1 MFQGGS
7 MTGYEAYPPMDYMN
21 EYNKTGMLHLKY
33 KTMNQIEVPQMK
45 FAKRQDKLNIDII
58 NNIDLDNVIRTNN
71 MAPLEKISGNLV
83 YQEIKDEDFEDPSLP
98 KLLKTYQYAL
108 EYLYAKQ
115 SKLDQANKKLNI
127 EYNQLINQSF
137 EIEEKLKNNK
147 EKINKN
153 KQTKKEHEKLL
164 LTYESLVN
172 FNMNPAQETN
182 IIMKN
187 IKSTYE
193 ENISS
198 FGKNRN
204 QKMGYGDYP
213 KNARF
218 YCHICN
224 GKYFNTEVGLE
235 NHMKKRHLA
244 QIRENSQREKE
255 EMKVEEIKDIYD
267 KKLEETKNHF
277 QNLLMKQNE
286 SITKANLQEE
296 INIMN
301 REKDEK
307 FKLLLENHKN
317 NNNEISNMLKEFTVK
332 QDELNQR
339 ILNLA
344 KDANEKNENKE
355 IPKIN
360 IENPI
365 SNDINKLINTVENL
379 GEAIKN
385 KENQNNE
392 NDKMQMLNILNDIK
406 DKLDKPQIPP
416 YPGPYINNFNTN
428 NNNINNNINNDIKPN
443 PINDINNINNN
454 NINDK
459 KSSIHSPKNTLI
471 DIKKEENIG
480 ENDAMSFKNNIPQND
495 NNNNKINTEEENKN
509 LLNNE
514 NNNKINTDEENK
526 NINNDNNI
534 LPKNNEKEE
543 ENNKKIENQNPNNN
557 IISQG
562 DFMPNNYKESQIF
575 NESNII
581 QSNIKES
588 NTIDFQRQKKE
599 EEDNNEREIN
609 ISQLNNNLL
618 ESNIEE
624 IQNNGNNDID
634 NNFKNIQNPN
644 PINDKNKNV
653 KELGIIKEVSLEEKK
668 EGNITDPSSF
678 KKERDFVINDEII
691 IQPQKTFSKKNEDD
705 KLYNFAKDFVNR
717 DQNILNKKN
726 PQIKDIDGFAEDI
739 IKEPKFKK
747 DIKTS
752 ENMNNFIE
760 RNIEDIKDLDKKS
773 QGELLNMVKDTLD
786 KINKIND
793 KGNVARF
800 YFETM
805 DKAID
810 FKMIENEE
818 KMMREAYNKKGQL
831 KRTRTNSSKAK
842 EVIEQTEKE
851 FKGSN
856 I

>member
-1 MFQGGS
+1 

-187 IKSTYE
+187 IKSTYD

-204 QKMGYGDYP
+204 QKMGIGDYP

-406 DKLDKPQIPP
+406 
-416 YPGPYINNFNTN
+416 
-428 NNNINNNINNDIKPN
+428 
-443 PINDINNINNN
+443 
-454 NINDK
+454 
-459 KSSIHSPKNTLI
+459 
-471 DIKKEENIG
+471 E
-480 ENDAMSFKNNIPQND
+480 
-495 NNNNKINTEEENKN
+495 KI
-509 LLNNE
+509 
-514 NNNKINTDEENK
+514 
-526 NINNDNNI
+526 
-534 LPKNNEKEE
+534 
-543 ENNKKIENQNPNNN
+543 
-557 IISQG
+557 
-562 DFMPNNYKESQIF
+562 
-575 NESNII
+575 
-581 QSNIKES
+581 
-588 NTIDFQRQKKE
+588 R
-599 EEDNNEREIN
+599 
-609 ISQLNNNLL
+609 
-618 ESNIEE
+618 
-624 IQNNGNNDID
+624 
-634 NNFKNIQNPN
+634 
-644 PINDKNKNV
+644 
-653 KELGIIKEVSLEEKK
+653 
-668 EGNITDPSSF
+668 
-678 KKERDFVINDEII
+678 
-691 IQPQKTFSKKNEDD
+691 
-705 KLYNFAKDFVNR
+705 
-717 DQNILNKKN
+717 
-726 PQIKDIDGFAEDI
+726 
-739 IKEPKFKK
+739 
-747 DIKTS
+747 
-752 ENMNNFIE
+752 
-760 RNIEDIKDLDKKS
+760 
-773 QGELLNMVKDTLD
+773 
-786 KINKIND
+786 
-793 KGNVARF
+793 
-800 YFETM
+800 
-805 DKAID
+805 
-810 FKMIENEE
+810 
-818 KMMREAYNKKGQL
+818 
-831 KRTRTNSSKAK
+831 
-842 EVIEQTEKE
+842 
-851 FKGSN
+851 
-856 I
+856 

>member
-1 MFQGGS
+1 MFQAGN

-45 FAKRQDKLNIDII
+45 FAKRQDKLNINII

-71 MAPLEKISGNLV
+71 MAPLEKISGNLI

-108 EYLYAKQ
+108 EYLYTKQ

-147 EKINKN
+147 QKINEN
-153 KQTKKEHEKLL
+153 KRMKKEHEKLL

-187 IKSTYE
+187 IKSTYD

-198 FGKNRN
+198 YEKNRM
-204 QKMGYGDYP
+204 QKIGIGDFQ

-235 NHMKKRHLA
+235 NHMKRRHLA

-277 QNLLMKQNE
+277 QNLFLKQNE

-307 FKLLLENHKN
+307 FKLLLENNKN
-317 NNNEISNMLKEFTVK
+317 NNEEISKMLKEFTIK

-339 ILNLA
+339 MLNLA
-344 KDANEKNENKE
+344 KESNEKNENKE

-365 SNDINKLINTVENL
+365 SNDINKLINTVESL
-379 GEAIKN
+379 GETLKN
-385 KENQNNE
+385 KENQNIE
-392 NDKMQMLNILNDIK
+392 NDNTQMLKILNDIK
-406 DKLDKPQIPP
+406 DKLDNPQIPP
-416 YPGPYINNFNTN
+416 YPAPNKNNYNINNNFSSNIKFNPPIN
-428 NNNINNNINNDIKPN
+428 DNNNINPNMNNDI
-443 PINDINNINNN
+443 NN

-459 KSSIHSPKNTLI
+459 KSSVHSPKNTLI
-471 DIKKEENIG
+471 DIKKEENI
-480 ENDAMSFKNNIPQND
+480 EEKDNISFKNNIQPNE
-495 NNNNKINTEEENKN
+495 NTNKINTEVENN
-509 LLNNE
+509 NIVNNE
-514 NNNKINTDEENK
+514 NNKKINAEEENK
-526 NINNDNNI
+526 NINNDNNNNI
-534 LPKNNEKEE
+534 LPPNIENKD
-543 ENNKKIENQNPNNN
+543 ENNKKNENQNNN

-575 NESNII
+575 IMD
-581 QSNIKES
+581 SNIKES
-588 NTIDFQRQKKE
+588 NAIDFQRQKKE
-599 EEDNNEREIN
+599 DEEKNEKEIN
-609 ISQLNNNLL
+609 ISQLQNNLFD
-618 ESNIEE
+618 SNIQV
-624 IQNNGNNDID
+624 IQNNENQDI
-634 NNFKNIQNPN
+634 NIMKNIQNQI
-644 PINDKNKNV
+644 PINDQNKNE
-653 KELGIIKEVSLEEKK
+653 KELGIIQEALPVEINEASK
-668 EGNITDPSSF
+668 TDPNAF
-678 KKERDFVINDEII
+678 KKERDFIIKDEII
-691 IQPQKTFSKKNEDD
+691 IQAQKTFSNNNEND

-717 DQNILNKKN
+717 DQNVLNLKD
-726 PQIKDIDGFAEDI
+726 PQINDINGFAENI
-739 IKEPKFKK
+739 IEEPNFKR

-752 ENMNNFIE
+752 ENVDNFIE
-760 RNIEDIKDLDKKS
+760 KNVEDFKDLDKKS
-773 QGELLNMVKDTLD
+773 KGELLNMVKDTLE
-786 KINKIND
+786 KINKINE
-793 KGNVARF
+793 KGQVAGF

-805 DKAID
+805 NKAID
-810 FKMIENEE
+810 FKMIENDE
-818 KMMREAYNKKGQL
+818 KMIRDAYNKKGQL

-842 EVIEQTEKE
+842 EVIEQTQKE
-851 FKGSN
+851 IEGSD